1 MLLQVSDTK
10 ISKTY
15 SLFHKIKRNNR
26 SFVVLHKKPSIYV
39 ISYLRLAK
47 VYTNLSQVQ
56 TETRIFYKFFCTNPA
71 VALRCQCV
79 LPHFRNFFLFSAFPS
94 SFFKWVLPIFFKQ
107 KSFLPIF
114 FQCFLPIFLQKVIFL
129 FFLQKVSF
137 LFVSVFF
144 SLFFYKN
151 FTIFCVSFLFFRVFF
166 WRFFLKN
173 MRMKLSRKSRKGT
186 LRKKRERKLFIEVF
200 EGNSWRKRGRK
211 LWRKKEEINFL

>member
-15 SLFHKIKRNNR
+15 SLFHKIKRNVT
-26 SFVVLHKKPSIYV
+26 FVVLHKKPSIYV

-94 SFFKWVLPIFFKQ
+94 SFFKWVLPIFLSK
-107 KSFLPIF
+107 
-114 FQCFLPIFLQKVIFL
+114 
-129 FFLQKVSF
+129 KVSF
-137 LFVSVFF
+137 LFFF
-144 SLFFYKN
+144 S
-151 FTIFCVSFLFFRVFF
+151 VSFLFFY
-166 WRFFLKN
+166 K
-173 MRMKLSRKSRKGT
+173 KLSSCFFY
-186 LRKKRERKLFIEVF
+186 KKFPSYLFQCFFPYFFIKIFLFFVF
-200 EGNSWRKRGRK
+200 LSSFSEFFSEG
-211 LWRKKEEINFL
+211 FF

>member
-94 SFFKWVLPIFFKQ
+94 SFFKWVLPIFLSK
-107 KSFLPIF
+107 
-114 FQCFLPIFLQKVIFL
+114 
-129 FFLQKVSF
+129 KVSF
-137 LFVSVFF
+137 LFFLS
-144 SLFFYKN
+144 
-151 FTIFCVSFLFFRVFF
+151 VSFLFFY
-166 WRFFLKN
+166 K
-173 MRMKLSRKSRKGT
+173 KLSSCFFYKEFPSY
-186 LRKKRERKLFIEVF
+186 LFQCFFPYFFIKIFLFFVF
-200 EGNSWRKRGRK
+200 LSSFSEFFSEG
-211 LWRKKEEINFL
+211 FF

>member
-94 SFFKWVLPIFFKQ
+94 SFSKWVLPIFLSK
-107 KSFLPIF
+107 
-114 FQCFLPIFLQKVIFL
+114 
-129 FFLQKVSF
+129 KVSF
-137 LFVSVFF
+137 LFFF
-144 SLFFYKN
+144 S
-151 FTIFCVSFLFFRVFF
+151 VSFLFFY
-166 WRFFLKN
+166 K
-173 MRMKLSRKSRKGT
+173 KLSSCFFY
-186 LRKKRERKLFIEVF
+186 KKFPSYLFQCFFPYFFIKIFLFFVF
-200 EGNSWRKRGRK
+200 LSSFSEFFSEG
-211 LWRKKEEINFL
+211 FF